1 MALASAVFSN
11 LLLDKVHDESLIEM
25 DSRVVLFFELI
36 VGDLSS
42 TEVKLLLSLG
52 KSKGA
57 AELSLS
63 GDFRF
68 DELVNRH
75 VEHVVLDGQVGARG
89 VNIDCLLVV
98 NKNDFG
104 AELRADIGDQAFLR
118 DTSVKRDL
126 LNSLKDI

>member
-25 DSRVVLFFELI
+25 DSRVVFFFELI
-36 VGDLSS
+36 IGDLSG
-42 TEVKLLLSLG
+42 TEVKLLLSLRE
-52 KSKGA
+52 SEGA

-75 VEHVVLDGQVGARG
+75 VEHVVLDGQVGARS
-89 VNIDCLLVV
+89 VNIDGLLVV

-104 AELRADIGDQAFLR
+104 AELRADIGDQAFL
-118 DTSVKRDL
+118 
-126 LNSLKDI
+126 